1 MNKLL
6 ATWSLEENTDVV
18 RLAES
23 ILSGLPPLLIWGILR
38 ESEVNA
44 GGYTANAI
52 DIKTGDKLFF
62 EFQLD
67 LPCICLYAL
76 EDNPAIT
83 NKLDD
88 FLNDYQIRLQQ
99 TNPRPERQARAA

>member
-6 ATWSLEENTDVV
+6 ATWVLDDGTDVV
-18 RLAES
+18 KLAES

-44 GGYTANAI
+44 GAYTANAV
-52 DIKTGDKLFF
+52 DIKSGDKLFF
-62 EFQLD
+62 EFHPD
-67 LPCICLYAL
+67 LICLYGQ

-83 NKLDD
+83 NKIDD
-88 FLNDYQIRLQQ
+88 FLEND
-99 TNPRPERQARAA
+99 